1 MYTNYVD
8 RHVHTY
14 DVDRHVVYT
23 YDVDRHVVYTYYV
36 DRHVYTYYVDRHV
49 YTYDVDVKKKG
60 SVAFSLST
68 LRNMMCCVR
77 FQGT

>member
-1 MYTNYVD
+1 M
-8 RHVHTY
+8 
-14 DVDRHVVYT
+14 DVESVVVFNVRFHIIFDTIFFNMRLYF
-23 YDVDRHVVYTYYV
+23 VE
-36 DRHVYTYYVDRHV
+36 
-49 YTYDVDVKKKG
+49 KKG

>member
-1 MYTNYVD
+1 MLGPQNAHGRTFVKMQNLFD
-8 RHVHTY
+8 AGA
-14 DVDRHVVYT
+14 
-23 YDVDRHVVYTYYV
+23 
-36 DRHVYTYYVDRHV
+36 
-49 YTYDVDVKKKG
+49 VKKKG

>member
-1 MYTNYVD
+1 MEEDLLVSHRKGDQN
-8 RHVHTY
+8 
-14 DVDRHVVYT
+14 
-23 YDVDRHVVYTYYV
+23 
-36 DRHVYTYYVDRHV
+36 
-49 YTYDVDVKKKG
+49 KKKG